1 MVEGV
6 ATALRVALKERKSA
20 GRKQAN
26 GLLITKC
33 QGRAK
38 CADTQKKRTLVLPQG
53 LYTFIT
59 LKETKTLRL
68 VT

>member
-6 ATALRVALKERKSA
+6 ATALRVALRERKSA

-33 QGRAK
+33 QGR
-38 CADTQKKRTLVLPQG
+38 
-53 LYTFIT
+53 
-59 LKETKTLRL
+59 
-68 VT
+68 